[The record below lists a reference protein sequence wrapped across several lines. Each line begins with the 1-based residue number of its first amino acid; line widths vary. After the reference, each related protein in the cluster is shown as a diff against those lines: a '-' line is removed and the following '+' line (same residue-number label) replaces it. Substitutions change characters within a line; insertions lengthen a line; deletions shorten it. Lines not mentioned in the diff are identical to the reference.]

1 MIAQLT
7 QKYIQISIAKQ
18 CLHTGGGGEFVCAKE
33 QAHLFTLLFFFDP
46 LERKTRKDNNKKKVI
61 EYIQNI

>member
-1 MIAQLT
+1 MITQLT

-18 CLHTGGGGEFVCAKE
+18 CLHTGGGGKFVCAKE

-46 LERKTRKDNNKKKVI
+46 LERKTTKDNKKKVI
-61 EYIQNI
+61 KYIQNI